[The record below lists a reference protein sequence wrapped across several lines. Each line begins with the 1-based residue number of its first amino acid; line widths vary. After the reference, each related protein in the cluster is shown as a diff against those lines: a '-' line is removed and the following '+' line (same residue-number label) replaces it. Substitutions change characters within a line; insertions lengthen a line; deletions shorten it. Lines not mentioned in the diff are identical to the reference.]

1 MVQIKWTHQALSDL
15 NSIYEYIAN
24 DSRKYA
30 KIQVIKLRSRTHILK
45 SNPYVGKLVPELRR
59 ENLRELIEG
68 NYRIIY
74 NLIDTNKI
82 NIITIHHTSRE
93 LFRRKL

>member
-82 NIITIHHTSRE
+82 DIITIHHTSRE

>member
-74 NLIDTNKI
+74 KLIDTNKI
-82 NIITIHHTSRE
+82 DIITIHHTSRE